1 MEQQLAQPRTA
12 PDDLATPG
20 PHDSAMEARRW
31 RLLARLADA
40 LTAAGS
46 DCGLCATAAA
56 ELIASE
62 LGDVALVVILD
73 PPGHGAPVVGVGLR
87 DPAGAGV
94 IDEQLA
100 RATPADLRRLCE
112 AIAAFDVPVLSEPP
126 PGNDTDWHVT
136 AYRSYVERM
145 GVSGAAFAALRR
157 DGTPLGVVV
166 CARAADSPRF
176 SVEDL
181 SAVGAAADRLSLLL
195 DAMNARAAEQ
205 WAQHQARL
213 AFEIAP
219 IGMGVMGS
227 DGRIWS
233 VNGAACTLFGR
244 TAEELVGHRWKE
256 FTHSDDIGGEQHV
269 LDRLLSGPVHTGVVT
284 KRVVRPSGEVRWAQ
298 ITVTLVPDRQGRPD
312 AFHSQLLDITERL
325 AAERRAERFAAL
337 VQSSPDFVAIAALDG
352 AVEFLNAAG
361 RELIGMPADVDVA
374 HTTITDYLT
383 PEGMQASAEVEQPAV
398 RSRGAWRGTTTLRD
412 WRDDSAIPVAV
423 TSFLV
428 PDPLTGEPSAM
439 ATVQRDIRGQLAAG
453 VALEDLAE
461 QQRLLLGEL
470 VRAEQAERQRI
481 AADVHD
487 DSVQLLA
494 AAQLRLQLLD
504 NQLVQLGAEP
514 ARQSVANLHELV
526 FGALQRLRQLL
537 VELEPPEQLRDRL
550 DQAVAQTARRLFDGT
565 EVAVEVRGALRDV
578 TPEAAAVLHRAAGEA
593 LSNARRHSGAG
604 QVTVLLEQDATTWR
618 MVVEDDGAGIASDR
632 APRAG
637 HLGIRGM
644 TSRVEA
650 LGGSCVVTRRDA
662 GGTRVEIRLP
672 VPDEPVSV
680 DL

>member
-1 MEQQLAQPRTA
+1 MEQQLAS
-12 PDDLATPG
+12 DDLAPQVT
-20 PHDSAMEARRW
+20 HSSAMEARRW

-100 RATPADLRRLCE
+100 RATPADLRRLFE
-112 AIAAFDVPVLSEPP
+112 AIAAFDAPVLTEPL

-145 GVSGAAFAALRR
+145 GVNGAAFAPLRR
-157 DGTPLGVVV
+157 GGTPLGVVV

-176 SVEDL
+176 SDEDL

-195 DAMNARAAEQ
+195 DAMTARAAEQ
-205 WAQHQARL
+205 WAQHQAQL
-213 AFEIAP
+213 AFESAP
-219 IGMGVMGS
+219 IGMGVLGS
-227 DGRIWS
+227 DGCIRS
-233 VNGAACTLFGR
+233 VNAAACTLFGR
-244 TAEELVGHRWKE
+244 AADELVGHRWTE
-256 FTHSDDIGGEQHV
+256 FTHSDDIGGEQHI
-269 LDRLLSGPVHTGVVT
+269 LDGLLSGPVHTGVVT
-284 KRVVRPSGEVRWAQ
+284 KRVLRPSGEVRWAQ
-298 ITVTLVPDRQGRPD
+298 ITVTLVPDQQGRPD

-337 VQSSPDFVAIAALDG
+337 VQSSPDFVAVAALNG
-352 AVEFLNAAG
+352 TVEFLNAAG
-361 RELIGMPADVDVA
+361 RALIGMPVDVEVA
-374 HTTITDYLT
+374 RTTITDYLT
-383 PEGMQASAEVEQPAV
+383 PEGLQSSLEVEQPAV

-428 PDPLTGEPSAM
+428 PDPLTGEPSAL
-439 ATVQRDIRGQLAAG
+439 ATVQRDLRDQLAAG
-453 VALEDLAE
+453 LALEGLAE

-504 NQLVQLGAEP
+504 NQLTQLGAEP
-514 ARQSVANLHELV
+514 ARQSVANLNELV

-550 DQAVAQTARRLFDGT
+550 DQAVEQTARRLFDGT
-565 EVAVEVRGALRDV
+565 DVAVEVVGALRGV
-578 TPEAAAVLHRAAGEA
+578 TPETAAVLHRAAGEA
-593 LSNARRHSGAG
+593 LSNARRHSGARR
-604 QVTVLLEQDATTWR
+604 VTVRLDQDVAAWR
-618 MVVEDDGAGIASDR
+618 MVIEDDGCGIEPDR
-632 APRAG
+632 AQRAG

-650 LGGSCVVTRRDA
+650 LGGRCVLTRRA
-662 GGTRVEIRLP
+662 SGGTRVAITLP
-672 VPDEPVSV
+672 AQGPLPSGSA
-680 DL
+680 